1 MNKMMMNLPSSFRKA
16 VRQVFVGGP
25 RVTSPDL
32 QNLSDRCLLDIGLIR
47 SRIDFEA
54 SKHSWLAY

>member
-1 MNKMMMNLPSSFRKA
+1 MSKMLLNVPSSFRET

-32 QNLSDRCLLDIGLIR
+32 QNLSDRCLLDIGLTR
-47 SRIDFEA
+47 TRADFEA
-54 SKHSWLAY
+54 SKPSWLI

>member
-1 MNKMMMNLPSSFRKA
+1 MGKILLNVPSSFRKA
-16 VRQVFVGGP
+16 VRQVLFNGP

-47 SRIDFEA
+47 SRMDFEA